1 MTGAD
6 GRQTWRA
13 GRGRGR
19 EGLRAAQ
26 SQSLF
31 WRRRDGWAEAIPIQ
45 GDKEIGGRE
54 RRRGAGEPRERV
66 SVPIPPGGFRG
77 YADVARHEE
86 AKTPQPLQHVL
97 MPALWRRGR
106 LLTGSRRRRGAVVRR
121 GLPRLLPPEPHPRGA
136 RSRHRRAHALCHC
149 RERLK
154 RQGATGSDSERRSV
168 SPRGAL
174 SHRFSML
181 RTPGPSATEGRI
193 QPPSSQPVSGWRAR
207 WPCKSRNR
215 A

>member
-1 MTGAD
+1 MDGGRGAPGGGAD
-6 GRQTWRA
+6 ARGSARPRVRA
-13 GRGRGR
+13 CFGGAVTG
-19 EGLRAAQ
+19 GP
-26 SQSLF
+26 
-31 WRRRDGWAEAIPIQ
+31 RRFPSRMTRRS
-45 GDKEIGGRE
+45 GGRE

-77 YADVARHEE
+77 YADVASHEE

-97 MPALWRRGR
+97 MSALWRRGR